1 MSNNYFTDND
11 VYIKSL
17 IIEKNNNYSHNY
29 SFLKNKKF
37 ITKLD
42 FSLLDINSTSLL
54 ITQRDWNVML
64 LTKIQQISAKLH
76 AKSLNGGIKWIFCSP
91 NISNIFIDF
100 DGFHYST
107 GYEHINEL
115 HCFKIGVLYYRYNV
129 YQIEKMPNDLIFCAN
144 DNFFGLIEI
153 KNS

>member
-1 MSNNYFTDND
+1 MSNNYFTDKD
-11 VYIKSL
+11 IYIKSL

-29 SFLKNKKF
+29 SFLKNKKL

-42 FSLLDINSTSLL
+42 FSLNNPNSLM
-54 ITQRDWNVML
+54 ITQREWNVIL

-76 AKSLNGGIKWIFCSP
+76 VKSLNGGIKWIFCSP

-107 GYEHINEL
+107 GYEHVNEFYCL
-115 HCFKIGVLYYRYNV
+115 KIGVLYSRYNV
-129 YQIEKMPNDLIFCAN
+129 YQIEKMSNDLIFCAN

-153 KNS
+153 KNC

>member
-1 MSNNYFTDND
+1 MSNNYFTDKD
-11 VYIKSL
+11 IYIKSL

-29 SFLKNKKF
+29 SFLKNKKL

-42 FSLLDINSTSLL
+42 FSLNNPNSLM
-54 ITQRDWNVML
+54 ITQREWNVIL

-76 AKSLNGGIKWIFCSP
+76 VKSLNGGIKWIFCSP
-91 NISNIFIDF
+91 NISNIFFDF

-107 GYEHINEL
+107 SYEHVNKF
-115 HCFKIGVLYYRYNV
+115 HCLKIGVLYSRYNI